1 MQSLSLSTVSET
13 IMKSFILGTVFGVSI
28 GTVGFNGIA
37 PIMDNGV
44 KMIQYQ
50 TIKAVESNNQLTFG
64 EVK

>member
-1 MQSLSLSTVSET
+1 
-13 IMKSFILGTVFGVSI
+13 MKSFILGTVFGVSI